1 MYVAAI
7 VMIMIVVA
15 TNRTIK
21 VSSLSLL
28 SSSASSVVSRFVLRM
43 SSSSSSS
50 SSPSSSSSSKGIPSI
65 GRGAD
70 TNYAAKW
77 QAQGQYYVGYDILR
91 ILDDQ
96 LVSFKANRNNIEKK
110 DLLEQLSITY
120 FARFHNIIRE
130 EYQYEK
136 KIAEDRLQNWS
147 SSKLQKEGFTLL
159 GMVALPKGS
168 LYQDKVYRFQY
179 SRGEP
184 LPFHRFTIGDTVRV
198 TLSQGGDLFDE
209 DAIEG
214 VVLDRRSKYL
224 DVCLKESD
232 ALRIDTRRYYR
243 LDSFVNRV
251 TYDRMIEALQLFLSP
266 NSGNSMPLSRTI
278 RDLLLYSYPNSLI
291 HLANSPGG
299 LRLAL
304 PQTDIDSKVIS
315 DTSAADSLQQT
326 FRSPYSKLL
335 SKPPKDIE
343 SLDLDERLQS
353 LNQSSSAT
361 TTTSYSQR
369 PSTVADVLT
378 NMRNTVNEGDRVKR
392 SSNAKKYVNDPV
404 FVTNARLK
412 SMVEKWPISP
422 TSAVLPYSADE
433 ITRSISTISPSTSL
447 NPSQVRA
454 LGQAITQPLSLIQ
467 GPPGT
472 GKTKCACA
480 IVAAIVDLKEQRMS
494 VGGDKAKG
502 QKLMK
507 VLACAHSNIATD
519 NILNG
524 LIDLGINVVR
534 LGRPANVRS
543 VLWDYTLD
551 ALLQKEP
558 QWIEAR
564 KYLDEAVD
572 DYLMLKQTG
581 VSDLSAAQR
590 QLGEARKQYDAV
602 ESKCTTKILSSVDVV
617 VSTCIGAGSETLR
630 SFVGSEGVR
639 FSTVLI
645 DEAAQCTEPALLPAL
660 CHGCERLILIGDQNQ
675 LPPVVSCPVALD
687 NGLGVS
693 LFSRLVAGGLKP
705 SLLNEQ
711 YRMHPKIASFPSSR
725 FYGGRLLSKVSAEM
739 RPRPEGFSWPNKN
752 VPIAFID
759 TSPFNGQRFQDFIDE
774 PLGTSVPVSGGFE
787 SVSNSSQI
795 SYYNAME
802 VEVMV
807 KVLRNLDTRVP
818 FGGIGVISPY
828 NAQVRSLAD
837 RFRQEGWIDS
847 NLVEDKEIPEGEMA
861 ASAREETRPKKKS
874 KSLKPSM
881 DSIQIVLSDN
891 NSNSENDIEAGMSV
905 KRSTDNVPE
914 VLQNATTPKAV
925 SLYEV
930 NSEEEEEETPS
941 KVLIANATDQI
952 EVRSVD
958 GFQGREKELIIFSAV
973 RSNRQ
978 GRVGFLK
985 DWRRLN
991 VAITRARS
999 GLIVIGDSRTLR
1011 HDRHWSAFIEWCKEE
1026 NVLIASD
1033 EIVVDETLE
1042 QIYNT
1047 NVR

>member
-1 MYVAAI
+1 
-7 VMIMIVVA
+7 
-15 TNRTIK
+15 
-21 VSSLSLL
+21 
-28 SSSASSVVSRFVLRM
+28 
-43 SSSSSSS
+43 
-50 SSPSSSSSSKGIPSI
+50 
-65 GRGAD
+65 
-70 TNYAAKW
+70 
-77 QAQGQYYVGYDILR
+77 
-91 ILDDQ
+91 
-96 LVSFKANRNNIEKK
+96 
-110 DLLEQLSITY
+110 
-120 FARFHNIIRE
+120 
-130 EYQYEK
+130 
-136 KIAEDRLQNWS
+136 
-147 SSKLQKEGFTLL
+147 
-159 GMVALPKGS
+159 
-168 LYQDKVYRFQY
+168 
-179 SRGEP
+179 
-184 LPFHRFTIGDTVRV
+184 
-198 TLSQGGDLFDE
+198 
-209 DAIEG
+209 
-214 VVLDRRSKYL
+214 
-224 DVCLKESD
+224 
-232 ALRIDTRRYYR
+232 
-243 LDSFVNRV
+243 
-251 TYDRMIEALQLFLSP
+251 
-266 NSGNSMPLSRTI
+266 
-278 RDLLLYSYPNSLI
+278 
-291 HLANSPGG
+291 
-299 LRLAL
+299 
-304 PQTDIDSKVIS
+304 
-315 DTSAADSLQQT
+315 
-326 FRSPYSKLL
+326 
-335 SKPPKDIE
+335 
-343 SLDLDERLQS
+343 
-353 LNQSSSAT
+353 
-361 TTTSYSQR
+361 
-369 PSTVADVLT
+369 
-378 NMRNTVNEGDRVKR
+378 MRNTVSEGERVRR
-392 SSNAKKYVNDPV
+392 SSNVKKYVNDPV

-412 SMVEKWPISP
+412 SMVEKWPVSP

-433 ITRSISTISPSTSL
+433 IARSISIISSSTSL

-454 LGQAITQPLSLIQ
+454 LGQSITQPLSLIQ

-480 IVAAIVDLKEQRMS
+480 IVAAIVDLKEQRMLI
-494 VGGDKAKG
+494 GGDKAKG

-507 VLACAHSNIATD
+507 VLASAHSNIATD

-564 KYLDEAVD
+564 KYLDEAVE
-572 DYLMLKQTG
+572 DYLMLKRTG

-630 SFVGSEGVR
+630 SFVGSEGIR

-711 YRMHPKIASFPSSR
+711 YRMHPKIASFPSNR

-739 RPRPEGFSWPNKN
+739 RPRPDGFSWPNKN

-759 TSPFNGQRFQDFIDE
+759 TSPFNDHRFQDFIDE

-795 SYYNAME
+795 SYYNVME
-802 VEVMV
+802 VEVMG
-807 KVLRNLDTRVP
+807 KVLKNLDTRVP

-847 NLVEDKEIPEGEMA
+847 NLVEDKEISEGEMT
-861 ASAREETRPKKKS
+861 ASEREQKRPKKKS
-874 KSLKPSM
+874 KTLKPSM
-881 DSIQIVLSDN
+881 DSIQIAVSDN
-891 NSNSENDIEAGMSV
+891 DRDNDIEASRASMSV
-905 KRSTDNVPE
+905 NQLTDNFTE
-914 VLQNATTPKAV
+914 VLENANTTTPKAV

-930 NSEEEEEETPS
+930 SSEDEETPS

-1026 NVLIASD
+1026 SVLINSD
-1033 EIVVDETLE
+1033 EIALEETFE

-1047 NVR
+1047 VVR

>member
-1 MYVAAI
+1 V
-7 VMIMIVVA
+7 
-15 TNRTIK
+15 
-21 VSSLSLL
+21 
-28 SSSASSVVSRFVLRM
+28 
-43 SSSSSSS
+43 
-50 SSPSSSSSSKGIPSI
+50 PSI

-91 ILDDQ
+91 LLDDQ

-147 SSKLQKEGFTLL
+147 ASKLQKEGFTLL

-266 NSGNSMPLSRTI
+266 NSGNNMPLSRTI

-304 PQTDIDSKVIS
+304 PQTDIDSKVVRG
-315 DTSAADSLQQT
+315 TTAADSLQQT
-326 FRSPYSKLL
+326 FNSPYSKLL
-335 SKPPKDIE
+335 SSKPPQDIDAV
-343 SLDLDERLQS
+343 DLDERLQS
-353 LNQSSSAT
+353 LNQSFSA
-361 TTTSYSQR
+361 TTSYSQR

-378 NMRNTVNEGDRVKR
+378 NMRNTVSEGERVRR
-392 SSNAKKYVNDPV
+392 SSNVKKYVNDPV

-412 SMVEKWPISP
+412 SMVEKWPVSP

-433 ITRSISTISPSTSL
+433 IARSISIISSSTSL

-454 LGQAITQPLSLIQ
+454 LGQSITQPLSLIQ

-480 IVAAIVDLKEQRMS
+480 IVAAIVDLKEQRMLI
-494 VGGDKAKG
+494 GGDKAKG

-507 VLACAHSNIATD
+507 VLASAHSNIATD

-564 KYLDEAVD
+564 KYLDEAVE
-572 DYLMLKQTG
+572 DYLMLKRTG

-630 SFVGSEGVR
+630 SFVGSEGIR

-711 YRMHPKIASFPSSR
+711 YRMHPKIASFPSNR

-739 RPRPEGFSWPNKN
+739 RPRPDGFSWPNKN

-759 TSPFNGQRFQDFIDE
+759 TSPFNDHRFQDFIDE

-795 SYYNAME
+795 SYYNVME

-807 KVLRNLDTRVP
+807 KVLKNLDTRVP

-847 NLVEDKEIPEGEMA
+847 NLVEDKEISEGEMT
-861 ASAREETRPKKKS
+861 ASEREQKRPKKKS

-881 DSIQIVLSDN
+881 DSIQIAVSDN
-891 NSNSENDIEAGMSV
+891 DRDNDIEASRASMSV
-905 KRSTDNVPE
+905 NQLTDNFTE
-914 VLQNATTPKAV
+914 VLENANTTTPKAV

-930 NSEEEEEETPS
+930 SSEDEETPS
-941 KVLIANATDQI
+941 KVLVANATDQI

-1026 NVLIASD
+1026 SVLINSD
-1033 EIVVDETLE
+1033 EIALEETFE

-1047 NVR
+1047 VVR